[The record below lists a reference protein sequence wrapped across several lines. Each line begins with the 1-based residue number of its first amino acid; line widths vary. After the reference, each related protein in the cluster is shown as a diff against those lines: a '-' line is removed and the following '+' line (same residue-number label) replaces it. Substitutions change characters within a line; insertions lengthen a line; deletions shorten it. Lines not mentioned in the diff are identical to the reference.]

1 MIRNIDELSY
11 MMLKKSLDATSAR
24 DRVIAHNIANVN
36 TKGYKAFRVVFE
48 EKLNGVLKGE
58 RLALKVTNEKHLNDG
73 SSIENLSYDLKKD
86 NSSSMR
92 LDGNNVDIDNEM
104 ANLAANAIL
113 YNALVSQAN
122 SKIAMRRFIIS
133 EGRR

>member
-24 DRVIAHNIANVN
+24 GRVIAHNIANVN

-48 EKLNGVLKGE
+48 DKLRNILKGE
-58 RLALKVTNEKHLNDG
+58 SLSLKVTNDKHLDDG
-73 SSIENLSYDLKKD
+73 SSIENLNYDLKKD

>member
-1 MIRNIDELSY
+1 MIKNIDELSY
-11 MMLKKSLDATSAR
+11 VMLKKSLDATSAR

>member
-1 MIRNIDELSY
+1 MFKNIDELSY

>member
-11 MMLKKSLDATSAR
+11 LMLKKALDATSAR
-24 DRVIAHNIANVN
+24 NRAIAHNIANVN
-36 TKGYKAFRVVFE
+36 TKGYKAYRVVFE
-48 EKLNGVLKGE
+48 DKLKGILKGE
-58 RLALKVTNEKHLNDG
+58 NIQLVTTNERHIDGGKSLQNLN
-73 SSIENLSYDLKKD
+73 YDIKRD
-86 NSSSMR
+86 TSSSMR

-122 SKIAMRRFIIS
+122 SKIALRRFIIT

>member
-11 MMLKKSLDATSAR
+11 MLLKKSLDATSAR
-24 DRVIAHNIANVN
+24 DRAIAHNIANVN

-48 EKLNGVLKGE
+48 DKVRSILKGE
-58 RLALKVTNEKHLNDG
+58 SLSLKVTNDKHLDDG
-73 SSIENLSYDLKKD
+73 SSIENLNYDLKKD

-92 LDGNNVDIDNEM
+92 FDGNNVDIDYEM

>member
-1 MIRNIDELSY
+1 MIKNIDELSY

>member
-73 SSIENLSYDLKKD
+73 SGIENLSYDLKKD

>member
-1 MIRNIDELSY
+1 MIKNIDELSY
-11 MMLKKSLDATSAR
+11 LMLKKALDATSAR
-24 DRVIAHNIANVN
+24 NKAIAHNISNVN

-48 EKLNGVLKGE
+48 DKLKGILKGE
-58 RLALKVTNEKHLNDG
+58 SVPLVTTNEKHIDG
-73 SSIENLSYDLKKD
+73 GKSLERLSYEIKRDT
-86 NSSSMR
+86 SSSMR
-92 LDGNNVDIDNEM
+92 LDGNNVDIDYEM

-122 SKIAMRRFIIS
+122 SKIALKRYIIT